1 MTEDGVL
8 SSFALSDRAT
18 TTPPDGAG
26 PARVTV
32 QVVLAN
38 EIKLVEL
45 QASIESTGAARFN
58 TFCHVQPRPN
68 ESIDR
73 YGRYYTKI

>member
-1 MTEDGVL
+1 MDPAATVTDDGVL

-18 TTPPDGAG
+18 TAPPEGAG
-26 PARVTV
+26 PARATV

-45 QASIESTGAARFN
+45 QASVESTGAVRFKV
-58 TFCHVQPRPN
+58 TLLETPASVAW
-68 ESIDR
+68 
-73 YGRYYTKI
+73 TVAL